1 MRHLLSVCLVLAL
14 AACQASLPPLPAW
27 QSSEGRDSA
36 QLGQIRD
43 LASGLLMGGAWGVAF
58 LGPPLAQWI
67 LDQSNLRIAFV
78 SSGVLLLISGALIAF
93 LPRHAGAMNPVTKP

>member
-1 MRHLLSVCLVLAL
+1 MAFVVLTIAGAGFGGTYSISVSMGQQLL
-14 AACQASLPPLPAW
+14 PH
-27 QSSEGRDSA
+27 RTN
-36 QLGQIRD
+36 

-78 SSGVLLLISGALIAF
+78 SSGVLLLVSGALIAF
-93 LPRHAGAMNPVTKP
+93 LPRQTGR